1 MAGERTNGYD
11 TPPLPSPPLAYD
23 FLFVKSRPQN
33 PMCQVIPAPC
43 PFPGSGPYSHPY
55 PHQFRDPGH
64 AVPIPTL
71 THNLGK
77 PNLTIVTL
85 VT

>member
-1 MAGERTNGYD
+1 
-11 TPPLPSPPLAYD
+11 
-23 FLFVKSRPQN
+23 
-33 PMCQVIPAPC
+33 MCQVIPP
-43 PFPGSGPYSHPY
+43 PSPLPGPGPDPNPHPT
-55 PHQFRDPGH
+55 QFRDPGH

-77 PNLTIVTL
+77 PNLTIVAR